1 MWRSVLIN
9 LMAVALV
16 IGAFATIPVFVGPDL
31 PRLNQLVIQALAAL
45 FVIGWLILMLRP
57 VPPHGVGRVAWP
69 FSSPFVVWGGIV
81 LLGGG
86 HWLWMPYADEGV
98 LLACIICQIC
108 TVTLYV
114 MTTIEPPPSRGRTP
128 LAPLAL
134 PISIAVYLAVFPSRF
149 SLPLGLFVVAYA
161 ITIQVMQRYVQRQ
174 VDEAYAARRAA
185 EAAQAQAAAERDAKT
200 RFLTSASH
208 DLGQPLQAAR
218 LSFDQV
224 QRATDPAARAKAAKR
239 VDWALD
245 ATEGLLQRMLD
256 HLRLD
261 SGAVKVDARMVS
273 VGPLIARLAE
283 LHEPAARLAGTQIV
297 VMPSRLKVVADP
309 QLLERCLNNLVTN
322 AVRHAKANRILIGA
336 RRQGDRVG
344 LWVIDDGTGIPSA
357 DQGRL
362 FDDYVQGSNHGDE
375 VRGGFGLG
383 LASARRMAR
392 LMGGDVALDPRWRAG
407 SAFRVDLPGVG
418 AKFA

>member
-9 LMAVALV
+9 LMAIALV
-16 IGAFATIPVFVGPDL
+16 VGAFLTIPLFVGPDL
-31 PRLNQLVIQALAAL
+31 PRLNRLVVQAVATA
-45 FVIGWLILMLRP
+45 FVLGWLILMLRP
-57 VPPHGVGRVAWP
+57 TPPHGVGRVAWP

-98 LLACIICQIC
+98 MLACVICQIC
-108 TVTLYV
+108 TVTLYI
-114 MTTIEPPPSRGRTP
+114 MTTIEPPPSRGRLP

-134 PISIAVYLAVFPSRF
+134 PLSIAVYLVVFPGRF
-149 SLPLGLFVVAYA
+149 SVPLGIFVLAYA
-161 ITIQVMQRYVQRQ
+161 ITIMVMQRYVQTQ
-174 VDEAYAARRAA
+174 VDEAFAARKVA
-185 EAAQAQAAAERDAKT
+185 ETARAQAAAERDAKT

-224 QRATDPAARAKAAKR
+224 IRAPHPASRANAARR
-239 VDWALD
+239 VGWALD

-261 SGAVKVDARMVS
+261 SGAVEVRLRPIPL
-273 VGPLIARLAE
+273 GPLIARLAE
-283 LHEPAARLAGTQIV
+283 LHEPAARLAGVQ
-297 VMPSRLKVVADP
+297 VVAMPTRLEVLADD
-309 QLLERCLNNLVTN
+309 QLLERSLNNLVAN
-322 AVRHAKANRILIGA
+322 AVRHAKATRILVGA
-336 RRQGDRVG
+336 RPRGDRLR
-344 LWVIDDGTGIPSA
+344 LWVVDDGVGIPPA
-357 DQGRL
+357 DAPGL

-392 LMGGDVALDPRWRAG
+392 LMNGDAALDTAWRHG
-407 SAFRVDLPGVG
+407 SAFWVELPRAGARV
-418 AKFA
+418 A